1 MSLRT
6 RLRKA
11 ALVLLDAEDR
21 PASPAA
27 PDAPAAKAVPGAPAK
42 TVPGKCSSC
51 VHFDHEA
58 GQEALRA
65 NPAMAQAAATI
76 PPWAMGR
83 KVERDKSGSPVPPV
97 DTSPEWRRAKWSDLG
112 GCELRQEGVFPFH
125 TCPKY
130 EARP

>member
-1 MSLRT
+1 MSLRS

-21 PASPAA
+21 PASPTPVARS
-27 PDAPAAKAVPGAPAK
+27 VAK